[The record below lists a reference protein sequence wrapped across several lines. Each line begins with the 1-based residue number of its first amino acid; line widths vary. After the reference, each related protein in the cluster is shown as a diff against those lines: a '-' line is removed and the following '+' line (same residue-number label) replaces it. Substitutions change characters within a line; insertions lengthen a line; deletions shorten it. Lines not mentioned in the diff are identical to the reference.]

1 MYRVRSLLK
10 DAKETLTDMA
20 IWMEI
25 AKIEIIAGFAAITFL
40 IGYHFQEISIA
51 IAAGWINGLLSVATV
66 RWVDRVVE
74 RMII

>member
-1 MYRVRSLLK
+1 MWGRPY
-10 DAKETLTDMA
+10 
-20 IWMEI
+20 
-25 AKIEIIAGFAAITFL
+25 